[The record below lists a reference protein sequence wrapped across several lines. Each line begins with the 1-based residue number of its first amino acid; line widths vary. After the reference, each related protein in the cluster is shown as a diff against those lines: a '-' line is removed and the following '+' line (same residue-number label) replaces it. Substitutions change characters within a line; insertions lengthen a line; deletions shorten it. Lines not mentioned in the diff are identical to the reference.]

1 MEDSR
6 RKFYEAHEPAT
17 CNNSRHYLTKVFY
30 DLGKKNYTQFKA
42 ENVVNSILGRTVLNY
57 SNKRVNYAGF

>member
-6 RKFYEAHEPAT
+6 RKFYEAHEPPAT

-30 DLGKKNYTQFKA
+30 DLGKKK
-42 ENVVNSILGRTVLNY
+42 
-57 SNKRVNYAGF
+57 